1 MTGYQI
7 LTRLFQDSVK
17 PYTVKLSSSFFFM
30 VITALTTGLTAWILD
45 PAIEKIFLEKDSTM
59 LMIIPIAIILTL
71 LLKSFATYMQS
82 AILGE
87 VAQQI
92 IADTQIKMFTK
103 IIYSDHAWVQK
114 NHSGKLISNFLYD
127 VTLLQDSVSSS
138 LANGLRDLL
147 TLICLIGVMYYQDW
161 RLATVSLI
169 AIPLVGLFSK
179 KLGKR
184 MKKTST
190 EGQIE
195 TGILSTLLSENLD
208 GQRVVKAYQQEKVE
222 INKISSSIYK
232 RMKLLI
238 KGIKTR
244 AAASPFSE
252 FLAGF
257 GIAGALYYAGIRG
270 LQGELELN
278 EFISFLGAMML
289 SFQPLKRLS
298 SINTTIQEGF
308 AAAIRIF
315 NLMDQE
321 SHIKEIAGAGSLN
334 ISRGNIE
341 FKDVSLSYDQ
351 DYSYALNNIN
361 LVIEPGKTTALV
373 GPSGAGKSSCLNLIP
388 RFYDPSGGSIEIDG
402 QKIKNVTLESLRSCI
417 SLVSQEPKLFDVSIR
432 ENISYGNT
440 NASYDEIV
448 NASQSAAA
456 HEFIMSLP
464 DQYETVVGEKGYSLS
479 GGQKQRISIAR
490 AFLRNAPILLLDEAT
505 SSLDNESEHLIQNA
519 VKKLMQNR
527 TTIVIAHRLSTIID
541 ANKIAVLDQGTIV
554 EMGSHEELIKKEGLY
569 SNLYKKEI

>member
-7 LTRLFQDSVK
+7 LSRLFKDSVK
-17 PYTVKLSSSFFFM
+17 PYTIKLSGSFFFM
-30 VITALTTGLTAWILD
+30 LITALTTGLTAWILD
-45 PAIEKIFLEKDSTM
+45 PAIEKIFLEKDNTM
-59 LMIIPIAIILTL
+59 LVVIPVAIIVTL
-71 LLKSFATYMQS
+71 LLKSFATYMQT

-92 IADTQIKMFTK
+92 IADTQIKMFSK
-103 IIYSDHAWVQK
+103 IIYSDLAWVQK

-161 RLATVSLI
+161 RLATISLI
-169 AIPLVGLFSK
+169 AIPLVALFSK

-184 MKKTST
+184 MKKAST

-195 TGILSTLLSENLD
+195 TGVLATLLSENLD
-208 GQRVVKAYQQEKVE
+208 GQRVVKAYQQEEAEIKKV
-222 INKISSSIYK
+222 SSSIYK
-232 RMKLLI
+232 RMSLII

-257 GIAGALYYAGIRG
+257 GIAAALYYAGIRG
-270 LQGELELN
+270 IQGELELN
-278 EFISFLGAMML
+278 EFVSFLGAMML

-298 SINTTIQEGF
+298 SINTTIQDGF

-315 NLMDQE
+315 NLMDEE
-321 SHIKEIAGAGSLN
+321 SQIKEIDNAKVLN
-334 ISRGNIE
+334 VAKGKIE
-341 FKDVSLSYDQ
+341 FLNVSLAYKLNKNL
-351 DYSYALNNIN
+351 ALKNIN
-361 LVIEPGKTTALV
+361 LTIEPGTTTALV

-388 RFYDPSGGSIEIDG
+388 RFYDPSDGVVEIDG
-402 QKIKNVTLESLRSCI
+402 QNIQFVTLDSLRSCI
-417 SLVSQEPKLFDVSIR
+417 SLVSQEPKLFDVSIK
-432 ENISYGNT
+432 ENINYGNT
-440 NASYDEIV
+440 DASYDEII
-448 NASQSAAA
+448 NAAKSAAA
-456 HEFIMSLP
+456 HDFIMSLP
-464 DQYETVVGEKGYSLS
+464 KQYETIVGEKGFSLS

-490 AFLRNAPILLLDEAT
+490 AFLRDAPILLLDEAT
-505 SSLDNESEHLIQNA
+505 SSLDNESENLIQIA
-519 VKKLMQNR
+519 IKKLMQNR

-541 ANKIAVLDQGTIV
+541 ANKIVVFDSGKIV
-554 EMGSHEELIKKEGLY
+554 EIGTHHNLLKNDSLY

>member
-1 MTGYQI
+1 M
-7 LTRLFQDSVK
+7 
-17 PYTVKLSSSFFFM
+17 
-30 VITALTTGLTAWILD
+30 
-45 PAIEKIFLEKDSTM
+45 
-59 LMIIPIAIILTL
+59 
-71 LLKSFATYMQS
+71 
-82 AILGE
+82 
-87 VAQQI
+87 
-92 IADTQIKMFTK
+92 
-103 IIYSDHAWVQK
+103 
-114 NHSGKLISNFLYD
+114 KLI
-127 VTLLQDSVSSS
+127 
-138 LANGLRDLL
+138 
-147 TLICLIGVMYYQDW
+147 
-161 RLATVSLI
+161 
-169 AIPLVGLFSK
+169 
-179 KLGKR
+179 
-184 MKKTST
+184 
-190 EGQIE
+190 
-195 TGILSTLLSENLD
+195 
-208 GQRVVKAYQQEKVE
+208 
-222 INKISSSIYK
+222 
-232 RMKLLI
+232 I

-321 SHIKEIAGAGSLN
+321 SHIKEVAKADRLN
-334 ISRGNIE
+334 VSNGNIK

-351 DYSYALNNIN
+351 DSSFALKNIN
-361 LVIEPGKTTALV
+361 LTIEPGTTTALV

-417 SLVSQEPKLFDVSIR
+417 SLVSQDPKLFDVSIR
-432 ENISYGNT
+432 ENISYGNI
-440 NASYDEIV
+440 NASYEEIV
-448 NASQSAAA
+448 SASQSAAA

-490 AFLRNAPILLLDEAT
+490 AFLRDAPILLLDEAT
-505 SSLDNESEHLIQNA
+505 SSLDNESEHLIQEA

-541 ANKIAVLDQGTIV
+541 ANKIAVFDQGKIIET
-554 EMGSHEELIKKEGLY
+554 GSHEELIKKGGLY
-569 SNLYKKEI
+569 SNLYKREI

>member
-7 LTRLFQDSVK
+7 LKRLFQDSVK

-45 PAIEKIFLEKDSTM
+45 PAIEKIFLEKDSEM

-87 VAQQI
+87 VAQKI

-195 TGILSTLLSENLD
+195 TGILASLLSENLD
-208 GQRVVKAYQQEKVE
+208 GQRVVKAYQQEEVE
-222 INKISSSIYK
+222 IKKVSSSIYK
-232 RMKLLI
+232 RMKLII

-298 SINTTIQEGF
+298 TINTTIQEGF

-321 SHIKEIAGAGSLN
+321 SHIKEVAKADRLN
-334 ISRGNIE
+334 VSNGNIK

-351 DYSYALNNIN
+351 DISFALKNIN
-361 LVIEPGKTTALV
+361 LTIEPGTTTALV

-417 SLVSQEPKLFDVSIR
+417 SLVSQDPKLFDVSIR
-432 ENISYGNT
+432 ENISYGNI
-440 NASYDEIV
+440 NASYEEIV
-448 NASQSAAA
+448 SASQSAAA

-490 AFLRNAPILLLDEAT
+490 AFLRDAPILLLDEAT
-505 SSLDNESEHLIQNA
+505 SSLDNESEHLIQEA

-541 ANKIAVLDQGTIV
+541 ANKIAVFDQGKIIET
-554 EMGSHEELIKKEGLY
+554 GSHEELIKKGGLY
-569 SNLYKKEI
+569 SNLYKREI

>member
-7 LTRLFQDSVK
+7 LKRLFQDSVK

-45 PAIEKIFLEKDSTM
+45 PAIEKIFLEKDSEM

-87 VAQQI
+87 VAQKI

-169 AIPLVGLFSK
+169 AIPLVGLFSR

-195 TGILSTLLSENLD
+195 TGILASLLSENLD
-208 GQRVVKAYQQEKVE
+208 GQRVVKAYQQEEVE
-222 INKISSSIYK
+222 IKKVSSSIYK
-232 RMKLLI
+232 RMKLII

-298 SINTTIQEGF
+298 TINTTIQEGF

-321 SHIKEIAGAGSLN
+321 SHIKEVAKADRLN
-334 ISRGNIE
+334 VSNGNIK

-351 DYSYALNNIN
+351 DSSFALKNIN
-361 LVIEPGKTTALV
+361 LTIEPGTTTALV

-417 SLVSQEPKLFDVSIR
+417 SLVSQDPKLFDVSIR
-432 ENISYGNT
+432 ENISYGNI
-440 NASYDEIV
+440 NASYEEIV
-448 NASQSAAA
+448 SASQSAAA

-490 AFLRNAPILLLDEAT
+490 AFLRDAPILLLDEAT
-505 SSLDNESEHLIQNA
+505 SSLDNESEHLIQEA

-541 ANKIAVLDQGTIV
+541 ANKIAVFDQGKIIET
-554 EMGSHEELIKKEGLY
+554 GSHEELIKKGGLY
-569 SNLYKKEI
+569 SNLYKREI

>member
-7 LTRLFQDSVK
+7 LSRLFKDSVK

-30 VITALTTGLTAWILD
+30 LVTALTTGLTAWILD
-45 PAIEKIFLEKDSTM
+45 PAIEKIFLEKDNTM
-59 LMIIPIAIILTL
+59 LVIIPVAIIVTL
-71 LLKSFATYMQS
+71 LLKSFATYMQT

-92 IADTQIKMFTK
+92 IADTQIKMFSK
-103 IIYSDHAWVQK
+103 IIYSDLAWVQK

-169 AIPLVGLFSK
+169 AIPLVGLLSK

-184 MKKTST
+184 MKKAST

-195 TGILSTLLSENLD
+195 TGILATLLSENLD
-208 GQRVVKAYQQEKVE
+208 GQRIVKAYQQEEAEIKKV
-222 INKISSSIYK
+222 SSSIYK
-232 RMKLLI
+232 RMSLII

-257 GIAGALYYAGIRG
+257 GIAAALYYAGIRG
-270 LQGELELN
+270 IQGELELN
-278 EFISFLGAMML
+278 EFVSFLGAMML

-298 SINTTIQEGF
+298 SINTTIQDGF

-315 NLMDQE
+315 NLMDEE
-321 SHIKEIAGAGSLN
+321 SQIREIDNAKDLN
-334 ISRGNIE
+334 VEKGKIE
-341 FKDVSLSYDQ
+341 FLNVSLAYKQ
-351 DYSYALNNIN
+351 NKNLALNNIN
-361 LVIEPGKTTALV
+361 LTIEPGTTTALV

-388 RFYDPSGGSIEIDG
+388 RFYDPSNGSIEIDG
-402 QKIKNVTLESLRSCI
+402 QNIQLLTLDSLRSYI
-417 SLVSQEPKLFDVSIR
+417 SLVSQEPKLFDVSIK
-432 ENISYGNT
+432 ENINYSNT

-448 NASQSAAA
+448 DAAKSAAA
-456 HEFIMSLP
+456 HDFIMHLP
-464 DQYETVVGEKGYSLS
+464 DKYETIVGEKGFSLS

-505 SSLDNESEHLIQNA
+505 SSLDNESESLIQVA
-519 VKKLMQNR
+519 IKKLMQNR

-541 ANKIAVLDQGTIV
+541 ANKIAVFDTGKIV
-554 EMGSHEELIKKEGLY
+554 EIGTHHELIKNDGLY
-569 SNLYKKEI
+569 SNLYKKEF